1 MTAHK
6 MSLLRGALMIDAAIS
21 GATGLLLASGA
32 GVLEELL
39 ALPQGLLRYAGLS
52 LLPFAAVVGYVSTR
66 EALSP
71 ASVRTV
77 VALNAVWVVASVAL
91 LLSGQVSPNALGI
104 TFVLGQAMA
113 VAALADVQ
121 YFGLRRTATQARGL
135 EPLPR

>member
-1 MTAHK
+1 MTAQN

-21 GATGLLLASGA
+21 GATGLLLAAGA
-32 GVLEELL
+32 GMLEELL

-52 LLPFAAVVGYVSTR
+52 LLPFAAIVGYVSTR
-66 EALSP
+66 ESLSS

-91 LLSGQVSPNALGI
+91 LLSGRVSPNALGI

-121 YFGLRRTATQARGL
+121 YFGLRRTAAQA
-135 EPLPR
+135 